1 MEPAAGTRISA
12 GATMRDAFSTLIKPP
27 FRTLLALGILVSLV
41 SNTLPETA
49 DGTTLLVAL
58 ILLALGLYLQI
69 AVTVAA
75 ADPNPTQSADVWLKE
90 AFARRCFWRYFA
102 TSVFVL
108 LVVLLAGVVGL
119 IVGGFF
125 MGGVV
130 ALSDPSVVLER
141 RGPADAISR
150 SAELSKGNRPA
161 LALIFGVLIL
171 IPGMSVQVGGLV
183 WDLPELAG
191 DLWAVVPLLVLI
203 LGMTGA
209 IALTRT
215 FLALGGSKVPLPPRE
230 SVDRSRL

>member
-1 MEPAAGTRISA
+1 MEPASATRISA
-12 GATMRDAFSTLIKPP
+12 GATIRDAFSTLIKPP
-27 FRTLLALGILVSLV
+27 FRTLLILGILVSLV
-41 SNTLPETA
+41 SNTLPESA

-58 ILLALGLYLQI
+58 ILVGLGLYLQI

-75 ADPNPTQSADVWLKE
+75 ADPNPTSSSDVWLKE

-108 LVVLLAGVVGL
+108 IVVVLAGIVGL
-119 IVGGFF
+119 IIGGFV

-130 ALSDPSVVLER
+130 ALSDPAVVLER

-150 SAELSKGNRPA
+150 SAELSKGNRGA

-183 WDLPELAG
+183 WDLPALAG
-191 DLWAVVPLLVLI
+191 DLWPLVAVVVLI

-215 FLALGGSKVPLPPRE
+215 FLALGGRREPIPPRPT
-230 SVDRSRL
+230 RG